1 MKQTASEKLRQF
13 FAVLIALVLKLEIR
27 RGLDFSMHHV
37 LGDVSSRFCCLVLS
51 LKVPQGLTGCRLQ
64 IL

>member
-37 LGDVSSRFCCLVLS
+37 LGDVSSRFCRLVLF
-51 LKVPQGLTGCRLQ
+51 LRFLRG
-64 IL
+64 